1 MHNIFKKPFT
11 YWWFTL
17 AVLCFIIYYSFGIPE
32 TEEFRGRSYIYAI
45 IATLFSGLVFGSLI
59 YLLYRLLFKKW
70 DNKVYMIIIS
80 ITCIIVLLLPFI
92 NESKKQVKFEELV
105 EFPNY
110 TNVEIKIDDNNYYHS
125 KLNNYRVQ
133 IPENWSLFKGAAL
146 GVEFNAT
153 NEDES
158 AIFTMTV
165 ANLNGNNIT
174 VDDIPDSFMIN
185 LFKSDRVKEMNI
197 LKVDETTLA
206 NQKVKHHNFSFKYDH
221 LGEEK
226 GFFVNSYMLM
236 KDNKSYFL
244 VFKERIG
251 FENTHS
257 TEFNNILSS
266 FMLEHYK

>member
-1 MHNIFKKPFT
+1 MKYIFQKPYLFWWITIVVVCLIVYSFFGVPKSPQYEDMNIFYT
-11 YWWFTL
+11 TSVTL
-17 AVLCFIIYYSFGIPE
+17 
-32 TEEFRGRSYIYAI
+32 
-45 IATLFSGLVFGSLI
+45 IAGLIFGSLV
-59 YLLYRLLFKKW
+59 YLLYRLIFNKW
-70 DNKVYMIIIS
+70 DNKVYIKLITIS
-80 ITCIIVLLLPFI
+80 SIFFLLIPYFKE
-92 NESKKQVKFEELV
+92 NNKQTKFVYLV

-110 TNVEIKIDDNNYYHS
+110 TNVDITIDDNNYYHS

-133 IPENWSLFKGAAL
+133 IPENWSLYKGAAL

-165 ANLNGNNIT
+165 ANLNGNNLTIN
-174 VDDIPDSFMIN
+174 DIPDSFMIN

-244 VFKERIG
+244 LFKERIG
-251 FENTHS
+251 YENVHT
-257 TEFNNILSS
+257 TDFNNILSS
-266 FMLEHYK
+266 FLLEHYK